1 MAGRKGGLIAMCIAF
16 PGLVVEVDAFG
27 AVVDTEG
34 RRRRAS
40 TLFLPDIA
48 VGDWVAV
55 AAGTIVERLEPDH
68 AAQVQ
73 EILRVAIA
81 LEAAEVAEAAEA
93 ADGAARVVAARRIP
107 GPILSPDTAATA
119 SAQGGATDVHSI

>member
-1 MAGRKGGLIAMCIAF
+1 MGAREGDLNDMCIAF

-27 AVVDTEG
+27 AVVETEG

-55 AAGTIVERLEPDH
+55 VAGTVVERLEPD
-68 AAQVQ
+68 
-73 EILRVAIA
+73 
-81 LEAAEVAEAAEA
+81 EAAEIQELLRAAVALEMSETSAVGDPAQDAGRPRAAVDA
-93 ADGAARVVAARRIP
+93 NAD
-107 GPILSPDTAATA
+107 
-119 SAQGGATDVHSI
+119 

>member
-1 MAGRKGGLIAMCIAF
+1 MGDREGGLILMCIAF

-27 AVVDTEG
+27 AVVETDG

-55 AAGTIVERLEPDH
+55 AAGTIVDRLEPGQ
-68 AAQVQ
+68 AAEIQD
-73 EILRVAIA
+73 ILRAAIA
-81 LEAAEVAEAAEA
+81 LEDSEEP
-93 ADGAARVVAARRIP
+93 ADAGADRETDPKRPPA
-107 GPILSPDTAATA
+107 TAAPA
-119 SAQGGATDVHSI
+119 SEGAPDVHPF

>member
-1 MAGRKGGLIAMCIAF
+1 MGTREGGLNQMCIAF

-27 AVVDTEG
+27 AVVETDG

-55 AAGTIVERLEPDH
+55 AAGTIVERLEPDQ
-68 AAQVQ
+68 AAEIQ
-73 EILRVAIA
+73 ELLRVAIA
-81 LEAAEVAEAAEA
+81 LEMSEPSAVGDPAQDASPEHSRNTNRQQAPTARE
-93 ADGAARVVAARRIP
+93 GAP
-107 GPILSPDTAATA
+107 
-119 SAQGGATDVHSI
+119 DVHTV